1 MNIEPVYS
9 SVGNIFRDRP
19 MFFIPKYQR
28 AYAWETES
36 VEDFIKDLKTCFSRR
51 KSNSPVSHFF
61 GGILGVRH
69 PVTGAVNQFKYEII
83 DGQQRIATFTLLVSC
98 LIKIYNELVLET
110 QEAYDKANELI
121 LEKRIQK
128 LSERFIKFDQE
139 VQRKITYVEVLEL
152 STVDRDFY
160 TKIIQDQEQ
169 LPTRDSHNKILNA
182 YKKLLQAL
190 RQLVVLDGSSS
201 LENKMDDLEIIQ
213 NIIDNDFTIL
223 YLVTDNK
230 DDAFRL
236 FQVIN
241 DRGTSLTEG
250 DLLRAKTLELLEGFD
265 KQQNEVE
272 KYWDDILS
280 DPPSQ
285 TKDYLNW
292 IYESYQGDRA
302 KQSDFFDLFI
312 DAFFPQNKEL
322 KTIKLNLTTNDAD
335 QIYQKMTSIYEDIIK
350 CRKIMDG
357 QWLYPDKQPI
367 MYWDRVRLTLLIKEL
382 DHTLSMPLLLA
393 ASYLDH
399 KIFSEIVQLLEKS
412 FFRYKTICNQHA
424 TPLKK
429 IYCDESLAIRQSL
442 HSYDVRSLK
451 RKLQNLI
458 NTKAS
463 DNIFKNSLATLEY
476 KESGSGSNKALKYF
490 LMTVEYYYE
499 WYRSGAVGN
508 PGCFDKSRVYDFAGT
523 SIEHIYPQRVQES
536 SKILKL
542 EPLKN
547 TLGNLTIL
555 DPKQNSTGGNDD
567 FNSKQN
573 IYLSS
578 SVLMTREIAKNA
590 NWTETEI
597 KAHNDL
603 LINIA
608 LKIFYPF

>member
-36 VEDFIKDLKTCFSRR
+36 VEDFIKDLKSCFARR
-51 KSNSPVSHFF
+51 KSNSPVIHFF

-69 PVTGAVNQFKYEII
+69 QVTGAVNQFKYEII
-83 DGQQRIATFTLLVSC
+83 DGQQRIATFTILVSC
-98 LIKIYNELVLET
+98 LIKIYNGLVSET
-110 QEAYDKANELI
+110 KEASDKANELI

-160 TKIIQDQEQ
+160 TKLIQDQEPS
-169 LPTRDSHNKILNA
+169 PTRDSHNKILNA
-182 YKKLLQAL
+182 YKKLLHAL

-223 YLVTDNK
+223 YLVTDKK

-250 DLLRAKTLELLEGFD
+250 DLLRAKTLELLEGFHN
-265 KQQNEVE
+265 QQNEVE

-322 KTIKLNLTTNDAD
+322 KTIKSILTTNDAD

-367 MYWDRVRLTLLIKEL
+367 MYWDRVRLTLLVKEL
-382 DHTLSMPLLLA
+382 DHTLSIPLLLA
-393 ASYLDH
+393 ASHLDH
-399 KIFSEIVQLLEKS
+399 KVFSEIVQLLEKS

-442 HSYDVRSLK
+442 HSYDVCSLK
-451 RKLQNLI
+451 KKLQNLI
-458 NTKAS
+458 KTKAP
-463 DNIFKNSLATLEY
+463 DHTFKNLLATLEY
-476 KESGSGSNKALKYF
+476 KESGSGSNKVLKYF
-490 LMTVEYYYE
+490 LMTIEYYYQ
-499 WYRSGAVGN
+499 WYQSGAVGN

-555 DPKQNSTGGNDD
+555 DPKQNTIGGNDD

-590 NWTETEI
+590 NWTEIEL